1 MKKEKEWD
9 SLLLQLKQSEEEAP
23 AAQQKQE
30 ESWWGPCALVILTEL
45 EGGCSGWK
53 FDLGKR
59 VKTTSVDQSFEALF

>member
-23 AAQQKQE
+23 AQQKQE
-30 ESWWGPCALVILTEL
+30 ESWWGPCALVTLTEL